1 MLLTSWKGSPVFG
14 TKRGRRLAALGTVG
28 VGGCL
33 LLAACG
39 TPVKMGA
46 AAIVGNQRI
55 TTASLDTQVSNLQT
69 AAKPYGSTLQLSTAE
84 MPTAVLSW
92 LIRFDIMNQLAAD
105 HGITVS
111 QADIQ
116 AGLSSINSQ
125 AASAA
130 SEEGY
135 SSANEVLIGAG
146 IPPSLNTE
154 LGTYQAQETAYALQV
169 GNGKLP
175 STTAE
180 ENTFTTA
187 FDKAQCQA
195 SKALN
200 IQVSPQFGRFDYS
213 QYAVV
218 ATPNV
223 LSATPSASP
232 ASTEGL
238 TPAC

>member
-1 MLLTSWKGSPVFG
+1 MSWKGSPVFG
-14 TKRGRRLAALGTVG
+14 TKRGRRVAALGTVG
-28 VGGCL
+28 LGACL
-33 LLAACG
+33 LLAACS
-39 TPVKMGA
+39 TPVKMGS

-55 TTASLDTQVSNLQT
+55 TTASLDTQVSSLQA
-69 AAKPYGSTLQLSTAE
+69 AAKPYGSSLQLTTAE

-92 LIRFDIMNQLAAD
+92 LIRFDIMDQVAAD
-105 HGITVS
+105 HGVSVS

-116 AGLSSINSQ
+116 AGVASINSQ

-130 SEEGY
+130 SSDGY
-135 SSANEVLIGAG
+135 SSGSEVLIAAG
-146 IPPSLNTE
+146 IPPSLFE
-154 LGTYQAQETAYALQV
+154 AVGKYQAQETAYALKIN
-169 GNGKLP
+169 NGKLP

-180 ENTFTTA
+180 ENSFTTA
-187 FDKAQCQA
+187 FGKAQCQA
-195 SKALN
+195 AKSLN
-200 IQVSPQFGRFDYS
+200 IQVSPQFGRMDYT

-218 ATPNV
+218 ATPNT